1 MVVCNDEGRQ
11 RCLVC
16 DQRFE
21 ATSTPCQLYTHVVAK
36 HEAILKRPDKCFP
49 CLRDFDQFTDVKLG
63 ASADVTETEGD
74 TGGIRYDT
82 VQATKHYPIERY
94 ECPAAKQGK
103 TTDEL
108 CAGAFRGR
116 VQSDEFIELANLTLG
131 GDGAQEVAELEYK
144 VANEKGS
151 AKLLGE
157 QSI

>member
-1 MVVCNDEGRQ
+1 MYGVLPLGV
-11 RCLVC
+11 
-16 DQRFE
+16 
-21 ATSTPCQLYTHVVAK
+21 
-36 HEAILKRPDKCFP
+36 FP

-74 TGGIRYDT
+74 TGGIRYDA
-82 VQATKHYPIERY
+82 VQARKHYPIERY
-94 ECPAAKQGK
+94 ECPAAKHGK

-144 VANEKGS
+144 AANEKGS

>member
-1 MVVCNDEGRQ
+1 MYGVLPLGV
-11 RCLVC
+11 
-16 DQRFE
+16 
-21 ATSTPCQLYTHVVAK
+21 
-36 HEAILKRPDKCFP
+36 FP

-74 TGGIRYDT
+74 TGGIRYDA
-82 VQATKHYPIERY
+82 VQARKHYPIERY
-94 ECPAAKQGK
+94 ECPAAKHGK

-116 VQSDEFIELANLTLG
+116 VQSDEFIELANLTLASG
-131 GDGAQEVAELEYK
+131 GADEVAELEFK
-144 VANEKGS
+144 AANEKGS

>member
-1 MVVCNDEGRQ
+1 MRSRLDPLRNFGKGRAH
-11 RCLVC
+11 CA
-16 DQRFE
+16 F
-21 ATSTPCQLYTHVVAK
+21 TPRRSGL
-36 HEAILKRPDKCFP
+36 
-49 CLRDFDQFTDVKLG
+49 
-63 ASADVTETEGD
+63 S
-74 TGGIRYDT
+74 
-82 VQATKHYPIERY
+82 QATKHYPIERY

-131 GDGAQEVAELEYK
+131 SGGADEVAELEFK
-144 VANEKGS
+144 AANEKGS